1 MNLYSPFGKSRGR
14 NTCSEDFPVGCWP
27 AVLRDEHAAA
37 YVDEKTVEAF
47 LSRVGTIWPKPFIE
61 TGTGKGRFRAWR
73 KIDLDKAIGGNVESE
88 QWEVL

>member
-1 MNLYSPFGKSRGR
+1 MEIGCNVARHA
-14 NTCSEDFPVGCWP
+14 EIPVGCWP

>member
-1 MNLYSPFGKSRGR
+1 MEIGDSMARHAEIP
-14 NTCSEDFPVGCWP
+14 TGCWP

-61 TGTGKGRFRAWR
+61 TGTGKGKFRAWR
-73 KIDLDKAIGGNVESE
+73 KIDLDKAIGGDARSADLEA
-88 QWEVL
+88 W